1 MTGAYFIVFK
11 RQKEIQGLRIF
22 KDSPV
27 DVSFNI
33 YLDGSTCDVLIHPA
47 ESPDENRNG

>member
-1 MTGAYFIVFK
+1 MTGAYFIVFE